1 MIITAINV
9 IIITLFWGGAQSRP
23 ESIFGFFKGKSS
35 SIVAQN
41 DEMSLKKSILTASLS
56 AY

>member
-1 MIITAINV
+1 MLERIEGFYIK
-9 IIITLFWGGAQSRP
+9 GGGSPQLS
-23 ESIFGFFKGKSS
+23 ESIFEFFKGKSS